1 MKIPPII
8 ERATY
13 ALVVALSLVALWL
26 VLNAPA
32 SFLNARVVYQGF

>member
-1 MKIPPII
+1 MKPPQII
-8 ERATY
+8 DRGVY
-13 ALVVALSLVALWL
+13 ALVVVLSLAALWL